1 MLAIFDVIGA
11 WFHEKN
17 FSGCMLINA
26 SAEFSEADNPS
37 HMLCAEHKRLV
48 TEYIKELAVQ
58 AKMKEPEILAKQL
71 DLLIEGAIVTA
82 HVEGDKNAAKRAKEM
97 AEVFIGLAVAS

>member
-17 FSGCMLINA
+17 FSGCMFINA

-48 TEYIKELAVQ
+48 TEYIKE
-58 AKMKEPEILAKQL
+58 
-71 DLLIEGAIVTA
+71 
-82 HVEGDKNAAKRAKEM
+82 
-97 AEVFIGLAVAS
+97 